1 MVSESQGSRNSLTG
15 SSAWGHSQAA
25 IKVAARAGV
34 SCEGLTGEGEEES
47 ASMLTRLLA
56 QSYFWSVWVA
66 GLSS

>member
-1 MVSESQGSRNSLTG
+1 MLSESQESKNSLAG
-15 SSAWGHSQAA
+15 SSAWGLLQAA
-25 IKVAARAGV
+25 IKVSASDGV
-34 SCEGLTGEGEEES
+34 SLDGLTGEGGEGS